1 MYDFEHMDQ
10 RLIAYVNI
18 FICANRLQAIMDSGL
33 EDITAKQWLAITMID
48 AFPEPPTLKQ
58 ISEMSGVT
66 HQSMRQIVD
75 RLIDKGFLEV
85 VPDKKDKRAI
95 RLVKTEAANNIR
107 TMRANLLDEK
117 RKTYVLAAR
126 ARGLNETK
134 MILQYPVRVALNP
147 FISTIGSS
155 FANLFSG
162 STVTAIVLSLP
173 MCGPMLIE
181 ALQTQDMYLAGSFL
195 FLLSIMTVIG
205 TLISD
210 ILLAIVDPR
219 IRYEKG

>member
-1 MYDFEHMDQ
+1 MYDFENMDQ

-18 FICANRLQAIMDSGL
+18 FVCANRLHAIMDSGL

-58 ISEMSGVT
+58 MAEMSGVT

-107 TMRANLLDEK
+107 TKKADQNISFVYRLFDCLSNEETTA
-117 RKTYVLAAR
+117 YCSALAKLCDR
-126 ARGLNETK
+126 LNELK
-134 MILQYPVRVALNP
+134 EEND
-147 FISTIGSS
+147 S
-155 FANLFSG
+155 
-162 STVTAIVLSLP
+162 
-173 MCGPMLIE
+173 
-181 ALQTQDMYLAGSFL
+181 
-195 FLLSIMTVIG
+195 
-205 TLISD
+205 
-210 ILLAIVDPR
+210 
-219 IRYEKG
+219 

>member
-1 MYDFEHMDQ
+1 MYDFENMDQ

-18 FICANRLQAIMDSGL
+18 FVCANRLQAIMDSGL

-58 ISEMSGVT
+58 MAELSGVT

-107 TMRANLLDEK
+107 TKKADQNISIVYRLFDCLSNEETTA
-117 RKTYVLAAR
+117 YCSALAKLCDR
-126 ARGLNETK
+126 LNELK
-134 MILQYPVRVALNP
+134 EEND
-147 FISTIGSS
+147 S
-155 FANLFSG
+155 
-162 STVTAIVLSLP
+162 
-173 MCGPMLIE
+173 
-181 ALQTQDMYLAGSFL
+181 
-195 FLLSIMTVIG
+195 
-205 TLISD
+205 
-210 ILLAIVDPR
+210 
-219 IRYEKG
+219 

>member
-58 ISEMSGVT
+58 ISELSGVT

-75 RLIDKGFLEV
+75 RLADKGFLEV

-95 RLVKTEAANNIR
+95 RLVKTEAANHIR
-107 TMRANLLDEK
+107 TKKAGQNEQFVYKLFDCLDEEELTVYC
-117 RKTYVLAAR
+117 RALAKLCDR
-126 ARGLNETK
+126 LNELK
-134 MILQYPVRVALNP
+134 EENDA
-147 FISTIGSS
+147 
-155 FANLFSG
+155 
-162 STVTAIVLSLP
+162 
-173 MCGPMLIE
+173 
-181 ALQTQDMYLAGSFL
+181 
-195 FLLSIMTVIG
+195 
-205 TLISD
+205 
-210 ILLAIVDPR
+210 
-219 IRYEKG
+219 